1 MRKACV
7 AIIGA
12 IALTAG
18 SVAADDAKY
27 GPAGCGLGTLLFKP
41 DSGMTQILAA
51 TTNGLSANQTFAI
64 SSGTLNC
71 DTSKQSA
78 QSAHAFIQANR
89 EALSKDIARGSGET
103 LAGLVQIAGCESA
116 TAVGASLQRQFS
128 TIFPKAEISDE
139 QVTENVM
146 SSLRADKDLACHI

>member
-1 MRKACV
+1 MRKACL

-12 IALTAG
+12 IALAA
-18 SVAADDAKY
+18 SSAAADDAKY

-41 DSGMTQILAA
+41 DSGTTQIFAA
-51 TTNGLSANQTFAI
+51 TTNSLFGNQTFAI

-78 QSAHAFIQANR
+78 HSAHAFIQANR

-103 LAGLVQIAGCESA
+103 LAGLVQVAGCSNA
-116 TAVGASLQRQFS
+116 AAVGPALQRQFS
-128 TIFPKAEISDE
+128 VIFPKSDATDE
-139 QVTENVM
+139 QVTESVV
-146 SSLRADKDLACHI
+146 SALRADKDLACAI